1 MGLTCKPIGK
11 MKQVLT
17 KLTNQIEKNRI
28 ETEKAKRVRK
38 IKKISKLFIWT
49 CLYGVINKSII
60 LRIVR

>member
-28 ETEKAKRVRK
+28 E
-38 IKKISKLFIWT
+38 
-49 CLYGVINKSII
+49 
-60 LRIVR
+60 LRRQRE

>member
-1 MGLTCKPIGK
+1 MGLTCKSTGR

-38 IKKISKLFIWT
+38 IKK
-49 CLYGVINKSII
+49 
-60 LRIVR
+60 

>member
-1 MGLTCKPIGK
+1 

-38 IKKISKLFIWT
+38 IK
-49 CLYGVINKSII
+49 NK
-60 LRIVR
+60 